1 MVSYLRNSLVFVLI
15 ASTLYAQSS
24 EVSIQT
30 PKQPPVIGT
39 FLRPFHMEKRIVAP
53 AKLTNSP
60 RIEQLVRAGNL
71 YLSVQDVIALALE
84 NNLDIAVQRY
94 SPFLAREVL
103 RRAEGGGI
111 LRGTDTPVVAGPTS
125 VSTAGVSTNA
135 NGLNGG
141 ALNAGGSVVT
151 QIGPT
156 PPNLDPNI
164 YTSFQFG
171 RVTTPQSNLGLNATE
186 VLITNY
192 RNFYTQ
198 YSQQFITGTY
208 FQLDFSSSRQLT
220 NSSSPLFNPYLQ
232 GNLEFYITQPLLQ
245 GLSIA
250 VNNRDIRVARNNL
263 KASMMSVK
271 QQVVVTISAILNLY
285 WDLVTFNDA
294 VRIKEQALATAQK
307 LLQDNQKQ
315 VKAGALPSVEL
326 TRAAAAVS
334 SSKEDLL
341 FAQTNVAQQEIV
353 LKNALSRN
361 AIQNAW
367 LDDVH
372 IVPLDHIDIPKT
384 DELKAVPELIGEALA
399 NRIEIDQA
407 KLNIQSQEIMLKG
420 DKNGLLPSMQAFAD
434 VSNNGLSGVVNPLYN
449 GLSGAPNP
457 YFIGGESNVV
467 AQLLRRN
474 FPNYSAGISVT
485 IPLRNRQAQADTV
498 TDELNLRQSQLR
510 LQGLLNQV
518 KVDVK
523 TAVIGLQ
530 QARARYQAAV
540 DTRVLAEQSLKNEQL
555 RFQFGASTVALVIQA
570 QNDLA
575 ADQTAEGQA
584 VANYSHA
591 RIALDQALGRTLDV
605 NHVSMD
611 EAVSGTVHRESV
623 LPANLPAPVRQ
634 EVRR

>member
-1 MVSYLRNSLVFVLI
+1 MARYLRNFSVLFGI
-15 ASTLYAQSS
+15 ASTVFAQSS
-24 EVSIQT
+24 EVSIQM
-30 PKQPPVIGT
+30 PKPLPLVGPI
-39 FLRPFHMEKRIVAP
+39 LRPFHLERRIVPP
-53 AKLTNSP
+53 AKLTNST
-60 RIEQLVRAGNL
+60 RLEQLVRAGNL

-94 SPFLAREVL
+94 SPFLAQEVL
-103 RRAEGGGI
+103 RRAESGGI
-111 LRGTDTPVVAGPTS
+111 LRGTDTPLVAGPTS

-151 QIGPT
+151 QIGPN
-156 PPNLDPNI
+156 PPNLDPSL
-164 YTSFQFG
+164 TLQFSAG
-171 RVTTPQSNLGLNATE
+171 HQTTPQTNLSLNSTD
-186 VLITNY
+186 VFINTY
-192 RNFYTQ
+192 RNFYAQ

-208 FQLDFSSSRQLT
+208 TQLSFFNSRNQN
-220 NSSSPLFNPYLQ
+220 NSASPLFNPSLSGYID
-232 GNLEFYITQPLLQ
+232 FYVTQPLLQ
-245 GLSIA
+245 GFSLA
-250 VNNRDIRVARNNL
+250 VNNRDIRVAKNNL
-263 KASMMSVK
+263 KASVMNVK
-271 QQVVVTISAILNLY
+271 QQVVVTVSAILNLY

-307 LLQDNQKQ
+307 LYADNQKQ
-315 VKAGALPSVEL
+315 VNAGALPQVEL

-361 AIQNAW
+361 AIQNVW

-372 IVPLDHIDIPKT
+372 IVPLDHIEVPKT
-384 DELKAVPELIGEALA
+384 DEMKPVNEMVDEALG

-407 KLNIQSQEIMLKG
+407 KLNLQSQEIMLKG
-420 DKNGLLPSMQAFAD
+420 DKNGLLPSVSAFAELTN
-434 VSNNGLSGVVNPLYN
+434 SGLSGPQNPLYN
-449 GLSGAPNP
+449 NCCGAPNP
-457 YFIGGESNVV
+457 YFIGGDPNVI
-467 AQLLRRN
+467 AQILRRN
-474 FPNYSAGISVT
+474 FPNYSAGISLT
-485 IPLRNRQAQADTV
+485 IPLRNRQAQADYV
-498 TDELNLRQSQLR
+498 TDELQLRQAQLR

-523 TAVIGLQ
+523 TSVIGLQ

-540 DTRVLAEQSLKNEQL
+540 DTRVLAEQSLKNEQQ

-575 ADQTAEGQA
+575 TDQTAEIQA
-584 VANYSHA
+584 LANYSHA

-605 NHVSMD
+605 NHVAMD
-611 EAVSGTVHRESV
+611 EAVSGRVQRESV
-623 LPANLPAPVRQ
+623 LPANLP
-634 EVRR
+634 EVKR

>member
-1 MVSYLRNSLVFVLI
+1 MSYLRNSSVSLLI
-15 ASTLYAQSS
+15 ASTLLAQTS

-30 PKQPPVIGT
+30 PKQPPVVGAI
-39 FLRPFHMEKRIVAP
+39 LRPFHFEKRSVSP

-60 RIEQLVRAGNL
+60 RLEQLVRAGNL

-111 LRGTDTPVVAGPTS
+111 LRGIDTPVAAGPTS

-151 QIGPT
+151 QVGPN
-156 PPNLDPNI
+156 PPNLDPSI
-164 YTSFQFG
+164 SVQFSAG
-171 RVTTPQSNLGLNATE
+171 HQTTPQSNLGLNSTE

-192 RNFYTQ
+192 RNFYAQ
-198 YSQQFITGTY
+198 YVQQFITGTSI
-208 FQLDFSSSRQLT
+208 QLDFSSARYLT
-220 NSSSPLFNPYLQ
+220 NSASPLFNPYLQ
-232 GNLEFYITQPLLQ
+232 GQLDFNVSQPLLQ
-245 GLSIA
+245 GLSLA
-250 VNNRDIRVARNNL
+250 VNNRDIRVARNNV

-271 QQVVVTISAILNLY
+271 QQVIVTVSAILNLY

-294 VRIKEQALATAQK
+294 VRIKEQALATAEK
-307 LLQDNQKQ
+307 LYGDNQKQ
-315 VKAGALPSVEL
+315 VAAGALPSVEL

-341 FAQTNVAQQEIV
+341 FAQTNVSQQELV

-367 LDDVH
+367 LDEVH
-372 IVPLDHIDIPKT
+372 IVPLDHIVVPKA
-384 DELKAVPELIGEALA
+384 DDLKPVPELVDEALSH
-399 NRIEIDQA
+399 RIEIDQA
-407 KLNIQSQEIMLKG
+407 KLNLQSQEIMLKG
-420 DKNGLLPSMQAFAD
+420 DKNGLLPSLQVFAD
-434 VSNNGLSGVVNPLYN
+434 VNNNGLSGAINPLYD
-449 GLSGAPNP
+449 GLSGTPNP
-457 YFIGGESNVV
+457 YFVGGESNVV

-474 FPNYSAGISVT
+474 FPNYSAGFSLT
-485 IPLRNRQAQADTV
+485 IPLRNRQAQADYV
-498 TDELNLRQSQLR
+498 TDELTMRQAQLR

-523 TAVIGLQ
+523 TNVIGLQ

-540 DTRVLAEQSLKNEQL
+540 DTRVLAEQSLKNEQQ
-555 RFQFGASTVALVIQA
+555 RFQFGASSVALVIQA

-575 ADQTAEGQA
+575 TDQTAEIQA
-584 VANYSHA
+584 MANYSHA
-591 RIALDQALGRTLDV
+591 RIALEQALGETLDV

-611 EAVSGTVHRESV
+611 EAVSGRVQRESV
-623 LPANLPAPVRQ
+623 LPASLP